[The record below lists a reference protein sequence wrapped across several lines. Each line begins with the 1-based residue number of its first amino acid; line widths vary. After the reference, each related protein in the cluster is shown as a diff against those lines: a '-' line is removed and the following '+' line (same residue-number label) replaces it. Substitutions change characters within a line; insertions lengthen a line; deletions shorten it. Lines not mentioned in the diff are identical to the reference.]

1 MKMIKVLFITVELFL
16 TAFSAA
22 AGGASEEEEGFE
34 RAVEQYRN
42 GSFEE
47 AAASFRASSKTR
59 KGEQAVILYNV
70 GNALVKHAE
79 QLLPADS
86 KAAASLLEESLKA
99 YQRAL
104 EIEEQFPEAGYNM
117 EVAKRLLS
125 KLSEQDEQNQKNEQ
139 GGPQQEESQEEE
151 PQEQDRR
158 EQPPAQNRDQQQKP
172 KMSEETRNLIDEILD
187 HEQEEKDTLN
197 QLEGSSPGG
206 RNGKNW

>member
-1 MKMIKVLFITVELFL
+1 MKIIKVLFITVGLFL
-16 TAFSAA
+16 TAFSAG

-59 KGEQAVILYNV
+59 KGEQAVILYNL

-125 KLSEQDEQNQKNEQ
+125 KLSDQDEQNQRNEQ
-139 GGPQQEESQEEE
+139 GE

-187 HEQEEKDTLN
+187 HEQEEKDILN

>member
-1 MKMIKVLFITVELFL
+1 MKMIKLSFITVGLFL
-16 TAFSAA
+16 TVFTAA
-22 AGGASEEEEGFE
+22 AGGGAEEPEGFE

-47 AAASFRASSKTR
+47 AAASFRTSSKTR
-59 KGEQAVILYNV
+59 KGEQAVILYNL

-79 QLLPADS
+79 QLLPTDS
-86 KAAASLLEESLKA
+86 KAAASVLEESLEA

-125 KLSEQDEQNQKNEQ
+125 KLSEQDEQNQKNEPDE
-139 GGPQQEESQEEE
+139 PQQDE
-151 PQEQDRR
+151 PEEQDRR

-187 HEQEEKDTLN
+187 HEQEEKDILN

>member
-1 MKMIKVLFITVELFL
+1 MKMIKLLFITVGLFL
-16 TAFSAA
+16 TVFSAA
-22 AGGASEEEEGFE
+22 AGGGAEEEEGFDH
-34 RAVEQYRN
+34 AVEQYRN

-59 KGEQAVILYNV
+59 KGEQAVNLYNL

-79 QLLPADS
+79 QLLQTDTED
-86 KAAASLLEESLKA
+86 AASLLEESLEA

-125 KLSEQDEQNQKNEQ
+125 KLSEQDEQNQD
-139 GGPQQEESQEEE
+139 GPQED
-151 PQEQDRR
+151 PQQSGPR
-158 EQPPAQNRDQQQKP
+158 EQEREQSDRPPEQNREQQQKP
-172 KMSEETRNLIDEILD
+172 EMSEETRNLIDEILN
-187 HEQEEKDTLN
+187 HEREEKDILN